1 MFFPHLAHSHNISTK
16 KIGPFHWWSI
26 AGQFTIWCCFWL
38 RWDNCGS
45 CHVSASLQP
54 AAPSCLWK
62 GQCWDELEPELQ
74 ARVKHKASKTM
85 DSWQQDVFSGLSLG
99 PRVMVKHS
107 IYSWRGFWWVT
118 EKLSKQV
125 IMGKSTFRTVLWLKR
140 NNFTGLKKKH
150 FLIRALVF
158 SHSQILEINI
168 KQGMGAVVDKQST
181 TVKELNRATSNKEL
195 YYMWT
200 LLPWEYSHTIVYFF
214 FHIIL
219 CDSHNDK
226 LVSSG
231 P

>member
-1 MFFPHLAHSHNISTK
+1 MTQK
-16 KIGPFHWWSI
+16 K
-26 AGQFTIWCCFWL
+26 L
-38 RWDNCGS
+38 
-45 CHVSASLQP
+45 
-54 AAPSCLWK
+54 
-62 GQCWDELEPELQ
+62 
-74 ARVKHKASKTM
+74 
-85 DSWQQDVFSGLSLG
+85 
-99 PRVMVKHS
+99 
-107 IYSWRGFWWVT
+107 
-118 EKLSKQV
+118 
-125 IMGKSTFRTVLWLKR
+125 
-140 NNFTGLKKKH
+140 NFTGLKKKKH

-181 TVKELNRATSNKEL
+181 AVKELNRATSNIEL